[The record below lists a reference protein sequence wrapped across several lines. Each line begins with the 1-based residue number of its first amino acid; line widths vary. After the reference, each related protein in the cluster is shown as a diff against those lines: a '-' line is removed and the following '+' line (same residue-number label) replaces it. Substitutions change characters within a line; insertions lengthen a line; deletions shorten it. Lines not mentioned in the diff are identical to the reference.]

1 MLSATFHDWDG
12 GADDPDFSVDLT
24 RSPATFHT
32 PKILYIIRRN
42 CYTSQGDPDSSF
54 PYLHTARAQSNYH
67 QESAQETTPQ
77 GPGYGVGQK
86 GQVWMHY
93 TNGNA

>member
-1 MLSATFHDWDG
+1 MLSATSYDRGG

-24 RSPATFHT
+24 RSTATFRT
-32 PKILYIIRRN
+32 PKILYIIRIN

-54 PYLHTARAQSNYH
+54 PYLQTAGAWSNYH

-86 GQVWMHY
+86 G
-93 TNGNA
+93 